1 MSKPGLIITP
11 IKSKV
16 WNHEVNFPSLNVNLR
31 KINSKA
37 VLCLLVSLYSA

>member
-1 MSKPGLIITP
+1 MSKPRLIITP

-16 WNHEVNFPSLNVNLR
+16 WNYKVNFLSLNVNHR

-37 VLCLLVSLYSA
+37 VLCLLVSLYLA